1 MLYRTLSAPIS
12 VQIELTTKCSNNC
25 PHCYN
30 YQRQDEDP
38 DTTMSTEELRTTLEA
53 LEKANVFSVTIT
65 GGEPLLRPDL
75 VVEAVGLCKKEGIV
89 CSLNS
94 NLTVLTEKTAA
105 RMKEAG
111 PFKVL
116 TSIAS
121 YDESV
126 HDTMMG
132 RRGAFGRTLRGIEL
146 LKKQGVWIGANM
158 VITQQNANQVYE
170 TGLFAHKLGVRM
182 FSATKASPPLG
193 CPDYSA
199 IQPTHDQV
207 RYSLDEL
214 LRVRDATGLSV
225 DALEP
230 YPLCFLGD
238 IEKYETFAKRRCSA
252 GVTTATIGA
261 DGQVR
266 PCSHSDRVYGN
277 IFKEDLF
284 TIYSR
289 MSEWRTGELVP
300 EKCLA
305 CKYFGNCSGGC
316 RCEAEYTGDIRGMD
330 PCASSPM
337 DVVPKPKKVV
347 PRLTLEPE
355 SMVSVKP
362 DVKFREEGFGYVLWK
377 MNKVALVGK
386 EAGKLLLELQAT
398 TMTFEDVVSI
408 SGSDNDKVSVVLME
422 LKRKKMINHELK
434 APSG

>member
-30 YQRQDEDP
+30 YQRQDDDP
-38 DTTMSTEELRTTLEA
+38 DTTMSTEELRITLEA
-53 LEKANVFSVTIT
+53 LGRANVFSVTIT
-65 GGEPLLRPDL
+65 GGEPLLQPDL
-75 VVEAVGLCKKEGIV
+75 VVEAIGLCKKEGIV

-94 NLTVLTEKTAA
+94 NLTVLTEKTVA

-132 RRGAFGRTLRGIEL
+132 RKGALGRTLRGIEM
-146 LKKQGVWIGANM
+146 LKKQGIWIGANM

-199 IQPTHDQV
+199 IQPTQDQI
-207 RYSLDEL
+207 RCSLDEL
-214 LRVRDATGLSV
+214 LRIHEETGVSI

-238 IEKYETFAKRRCSA
+238 IEKYERFAKRRCSA
-252 GVTTATIGA
+252 GVMSATIGA

-266 PCSHSDRVYGN
+266 PCSHSNKMYGS
-277 IFKEDLF
+277 IFDEDIA

-289 MSEWRTGELVP
+289 MEEWRTGELVP

-316 RCEAEYTGDIRGMD
+316 RCEAEYHGDIRGMD
-330 PCASSPM
+330 PCALCPA
-337 DVVPKPKKVV
+337 DVVPKPKKIV
-347 PRLTLEPE
+347 PRLALEPE
-355 SMVSVKP
+355 STISINP
-362 DVKFREEGFGYVLWK
+362 DIRFRKEDFGYVLW
-377 MNKVALVGK
+377 MENNVVFVGNK
-386 EAGKLLLELQAT
+386 AGELLLRLRTIEAT
-398 TMTFEDVVSI
+398 LDDAVSM
-408 SGSDNDKVSVVLME
+408 SGSDTEKVSAVLAD
-422 LKRKKMINHELK
+422 LKRKKMVNFKSVAL
-434 APSG
+434 SG